1 MAMPS
6 PDGSVPVR
14 AADAPE
20 PVSSFDQV
28 RLLVDA
34 VERLSLA
41 RSIPEIQSIV
51 RHAARR
57 LTGADGATFVLR
69 DGEYCFYA
77 DEEAIA
83 PLWKGQ
89 RFPLETCISG
99 WAMLNRAPALIEDI
113 YVDER
118 IPHEAYRATF
128 VKSLAMVP
136 MRSADPVGAIGNY
149 WATRH
154 TPSGTELEL
163 LQALADSTA
172 VAMENV
178 RVYQELE
185 QRVQQRT
192 HELERRTEELRT
204 ANERLVEL
212 DAMRTRFAH
221 ATTHELRTPLTTIL
235 GFGLMLA
242 AQLPEPHA
250 ERAAL
255 ICQSATR
262 LSALVDD
269 LLTVAELE
277 HGELTLRPEE
287 VAVSDIVAGSAG
299 AFATAAAEAGLQLE
313 ANAEQGLTLRGDPLR
328 IAQVLDNL
336 ISNAIKYTPAG
347 GRVEV
352 RAAGDDGDV
361 VITVADDGI
370 GIAPEDRGQLF
381 QPFFRTSAGRAAAPG
396 TGLGLRISRDIA
408 DAHGGSLTFREPPG
422 PGSVFELRL
431 PAQGQQ
437 L

>member
-1 MAMPS
+1 MS
-6 PDGSVPVR
+6 PDGNAPVR
-14 AADAPE
+14 RFAAGE

-28 RLLVDA
+28 RVLVHA
-34 VERLSLA
+34 VQKLSLA
-41 RSIPEIQSIV
+41 RSIPEIQAVV
-51 RHAARR
+51 RRAARR

-69 DGEYCFYA
+69 EGEHCYYA

-99 WAMLNRAPALIEDI
+99 WAMMNRQAAVIEDI
-113 YVDER
+113 YADDR
-118 IPHEAYRATF
+118 IPHEAYRPTF

-136 MRSADPVGAIGNY
+136 MRSAAPVGAIGNY
-149 WATRH
+149 WAARH
-154 TPSGTELEL
+154 TPNSFELEL

-178 RVYQELE
+178 RVYEELE

-192 HELERRTEELRT
+192 RELHA

-221 ATTHELRTPLTTIL
+221 ATTHELRSPLTTIL
-235 GFGLMLA
+235 GFGSMLA
-242 AQLPEPHA
+242 AQLPEAEA

-277 HGELTLRPEE
+277 QGELRIQPDE
-287 VAVSDIVAGSAG
+287 VSVSDIVTG
-299 AFATAAAEAGLQLE
+299 AARGFAAAAADADLRLE
-313 ANAEQGLTLRGDPLR
+313 AESEPGLRLRADPLR
-328 IAQVLDNL
+328 LAQVLDNL
-336 ISNAIKYTPAG
+336 ISNAIKYTPRG
-347 GRVEV
+347 GNVDV
-352 RAAGDDGDV
+352 RASSDGDDV

-370 GIAPEDRGQLF
+370 GIAPEDRERLF
-381 QPFFRTSAGRAAAPG
+381 EPFFRTPAGRATAPG

-408 DAHGGSLTFREPPG
+408 HAHGGTLILREALG
-422 PGSVFELRL
+422 PGTTFELRL
-431 PAQGQQ
+431 PGRGR
-437 L
+437 